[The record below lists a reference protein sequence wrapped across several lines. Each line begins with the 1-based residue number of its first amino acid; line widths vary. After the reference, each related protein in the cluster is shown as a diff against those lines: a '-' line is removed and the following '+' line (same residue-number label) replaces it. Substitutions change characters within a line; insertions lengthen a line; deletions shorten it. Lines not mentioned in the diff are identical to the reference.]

1 MKLFKIFIIFTV
13 VLFFA
18 SCEKKA
24 QVVESKPVEVGFI
37 NPKEQSL
44 NLEIELF
51 GRVKAK
57 EIAQIRPQ
65 ITGIIEKRVFTEGSF
80 VNKGDILYQID
91 KLDYIANV
99 NSAKASLNSAKATL
113 LSTKAKN
120 DRAKELLKFDGISKQ
135 EADDIEASYL
145 QALALVNQREAELQS
160 ANINLQRC
168 DIKAPISGYIG
179 ISNVTTG
186 ALVTANQTQELVDI
200 KDSSS
205 VYLDLT
211 ISYKE
216 YLNLKNIVSFD
227 TQNSSKVRL
236 VLEDDSK
243 IEKFGVLQSKEL
255 SVDPNSGTVTLRAVF
270 ENSDNSLLSGMM
282 TKAYVQSNKKFDG
295 FLIPQ
300 QAVLRDQK
308 ANPIITLINDD
319 FTTTQKRV
327 KILRAIDNFWLIED
341 RLNPNDKIIVEG
353 LNKINRQ
360 SKVSIKDLNTIYEV
374 KK

>member
-1 MKLFKIFIIFTV
+1 MKIFRIFILFTV
-13 VLFFA
+13 VLFFI

-282 TKAYVQSNKKFDG
+282 TKAYVQSSKKFDG